1 MFFNYKNNSPGG
13 GGGGDGGAWVRIMA
27 MVDPTNAAVV
37 FTALAGVAL
46 VAAVVFTARR

>member
-1 MFFNYKNNSPGG
+1 MFFNYKNSSPGG
-13 GGGGDGGAWVRIMA
+13 CGGDGGGWVWIMA
-27 MVDPTNAAVV
+27 MVAPTNAAVV